1 MLNLERP
8 NAMKN
13 NLMRSLCL
21 LLPLFFIVISSCK
34 QDPIINDQNI
44 VPITFQVPDS
54 MEMTIPKVLNI
65 NWLPFDLPIIP
76 VGSSVDESVDN
87 LNPLIDL
94 VENIFLNE
102 MKMTITSPGRTFDF
116 LQDIKI
122 YATSPQVQGE
132 QLMAYHN
139 SIPTNVGNVLELTPV
154 ANKLDDYLK
163 NEFAV
168 RVEVTVRKIFFED
181 IDIKTNMLMDVTL
194 IND

>member
-1 MLNLERP
+1 
-8 NAMKN
+8 MKR
-13 NLMRSLCL
+13 NLMRSFWLV
-21 LLPLFFIVISSCK
+21 LPIFFIVISSCK
-34 QDPIINDQNI
+34 QDPIINNQNI
-44 VPITFQVPDS
+44 TPITFQVPDS

-76 VGSSVDESVDN
+76 VGASVDESVDN

-102 MKMTITSPGRTFDF
+102 MKMTITTPGRTFDF

-122 YATSPQVQGE
+122 YATSPAVQGE

-139 SIPTNVGNVLELTPV
+139 SIPTNIGNVLEMTPV

-163 NEFAV
+163 NDLGV
-168 RVEVTVRKIFFED
+168 RVEVTVRKIFTQD
-181 IDIKTNMLMDVTL
+181 IDIKTNMLLDVTL